1 MALINPNQYIK
12 QLRDFGDRVADG
24 ITAFAGNIVFVYF
37 HILWFSAWLM
47 AGTGAFGPQYEVDKF
62 PFSLLTLV
70 VSLEAIFL
78 STFVMISQNRA
89 AEKSEIRS
97 QLDYETDLQAEREI
111 AIIMRTLA
119 LKVRPQD
126 LTLLALTDDPNPQ
139 AGTHHLHITFKVNI
153 GSQEPVN
160 AEPDECDRIAW
171 FPLDQL
177 PEPLFPPHT
186 KIFATIKSGRT
197 YRTQP

>member
-12 QLRDFGDRVADG
+12 QLRDYGDRIADG
-24 ITAFAGNIVFVYF
+24 ITAFAGNIGFVYF
-37 HILWFSAWLM
+37 HILWFGAWLM
-47 AGTGAFGPQYEVDKF
+47 AGMGAFGPQYEFDKF

-119 LKVRPQD
+119 
-126 LTLLALTDDPNPQ
+126 
-139 AGTHHLHITFKVNI
+139 
-153 GSQEPVN
+153 
-160 AEPDECDRIAW
+160 RIAEQQKVDIEDLKAEMDDVKHLAQREAERRTEARHKRVKAQANAQT
-171 FPLDQL
+171 PTK
-177 PEPLFPPHT
+177 PPSDP
-186 KIFATIKSGRT
+186 KS
-197 YRTQP
+197 

>member
-1 MALINPNQYIK
+1 MSAYAPIEVGCEAYIVRAGRLLLG
-12 QLRDFGDRVADG
+12 LRGKKKYGPGTWGLPGGRFELMEHAD
-24 ITAFAGNIVFVYF
+24 
-37 HILWFSAWLM
+37 
-47 AGTGAFGPQYEVDKF
+47 
-62 PFSLLTLV
+62 
-70 VSLEAIFL
+70 EAITREL
-78 STFVMISQNRA
+78 
-89 AEKSEIRS
+89 AEE
-97 QLDYETDLQAEREI
+97 LG
-111 AIIMRTLA
+111 